1 MNQYKHLRTKRHILQ
16 AEAAEILGVHK
27 STVSKWETGL
37 LQPSDEMLPKICDLY
52 KCTIEDLKSQTV
64 QTGKQS
70 GKQPDF
76 LTPHQLAERWN
87 CCYKTAW
94 EFSHRKGSNAIKLKR
109 KILIPLKDIEKHES
123 VSILV
128 T

>member
-1 MNQYKHLRTKRHILQ
+1 MNQYKQLRTKMHILQ
-16 AEAAEILGVHK
+16 SEAAEILGVHK

-37 LQPSDEMLPKICDLY
+37 LQPTDEMLSKIADLY

-64 QTGKQS
+64 QSRK
-70 GKQPDF
+70 KPDF

-94 EFSHRKGSNAIKLKR
+94 EFSHRKSSNAVKLKR
-109 KILIPLKDIEKHES
+109 RLLIPLKEIERYERMS
-123 VSILV
+123 MLV